1 MSHHACSMQVQIL
14 INAYKRHMWSSAG
27 CARRTGFESRMF
39 IKAWEKRCCCFR
51 PIRGWT
57 RDRLVLRKP
66 WTVLQAVTGLCLSWG
81 DVRFLKHLS
90 SLDAM
95 GLEVLTML
103 RRHLQVQKQYPS
115 LAQKHFNGSEHT
127 SDVLHT
133 CCLLFVPL
141 KASRQNHY
149 LLWM

>member
-1 MSHHACSMQVQIL
+1 MQDAQDSNLGCSL
-14 INAYKRHMWSSAG
+14 RL
-27 CARRTGFESRMF
+27 
-39 IKAWEKRCCCFR
+39 EKNVVVVSGLLGVG
-51 PIRGWT
+51 PETDSW
-57 RDRLVLRKP
+57 LRKP

-133 CCLLFVPL
+133 CCLMLFVPL

-149 LLWM
+149 LL

>member
-1 MSHHACSMQVQIL
+1 MQDAQDSNL
-14 INAYKRHMWSSAG
+14 G
-27 CARRTGFESRMF
+27 CLLRLEKNVVVVVVVLVAQETVDSFTSCHWALF
-39 IKAWEKRCCCFR
+39 I
-51 PIRGWT
+51 
-57 RDRLVLRKP
+57 V
-66 WTVLQAVTGLCLSWG
+66 G

-133 CCLLFVPL
+133 CCLMLFVPL

-149 LLWM
+149 LL